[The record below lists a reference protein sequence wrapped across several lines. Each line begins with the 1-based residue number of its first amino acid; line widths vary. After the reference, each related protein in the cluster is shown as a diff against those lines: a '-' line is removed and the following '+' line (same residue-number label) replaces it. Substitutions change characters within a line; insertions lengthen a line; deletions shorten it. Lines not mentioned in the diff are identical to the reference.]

1 MTSFWPVLFKI
12 KRAKTMSFWSHKKCK
27 KLGLL
32 SAPCNPMPKKKEKEK
47 EKEEVGDQGAL
58 VDHVA
63 PKRCLREGESRRPE
77 PRRAFHNYVGEVFA
91 TFAD

>member
-12 KRAKTMSFWSHKKCK
+12 KRAKTASFWSHKKSK

-32 SAPCNPMPKKKEKEK
+32 SALCNPMPKKKKEK
-47 EKEEVGDQGAL
+47 ENEVGDRGAL

-91 TFAD
+91 TSAD